1 MISWFEKHN
10 KLSWIITILIAVII
24 FYFSTLIFEGVGE
37 AYGKNWISIVYHVVI
52 FFFLSLFLL
61 ISLMRGEKKYL
72 FFFLAILITISY
84 GAIDELHQFFVPG
97 RFCTVIDLGFNS
109 IGILF
114 ASMFYFIS
122 IESRKRLL

>member
-24 FYFSTLIFEGVGE
+24 FYFSTLIFEGVCE